1 MGRSKSRMNNNTLMK
16 QIDEA
21 IKEVWL
27 NDISS
32 DYDDLYLLKEDSLKC
47 SLYYHLRFKLG
58 EVLADNNLRIYPEY
72 YIPELKYKADLAIVR
87 IDPYEVKPKLKDM
100 VTEVISVI
108 ETKYDFS
115 AADSTIATIESD
127 VEKIKDY
134 LDFGMGGR
142 CYFAC
147 IYENEVDDLRWF
159 DETQISTWAKGRV
172 TELDAWLIDDFMT
185 FEINEY

>member
-1 MGRSKSRMNNNTLMK
+1 M
-16 QIDEA
+16 
-21 IKEVWL
+21 
-27 NDISS
+27 
-32 DYDDLYLLKEDSLKC
+32 
-47 SLYYHLRFKLG
+47 
-58 EVLADNNLRIYPEY
+58 LADNNLRIYPEY